1 MKIGKKE
8 LKKIILSELADL
20 VAGVHDPIGVEN
32 DFETHAFTTHVEAI
46 QGNLGQME
54 KVIRENEGLDRKS
67 LLFFKERAIGDL
79 YQAISFVEGAIDDRL
94 KKLK

>member
-1 MKIGKKE
+1 M
-8 LKKIILSELADL
+8 ADL

-67 LLFFKERAIGDL
+67 LLFFMERAIGDL

>member
-1 MKIGKKE
+1 MKINEKM
-8 LKKIILSELADL
+8 LKNLILSELADL
-20 VAGVHDPIGVEN
+20 VAGVHNPIGVEN

-67 LLFFKERAIGDL
+67 LLFFKEKVLGDL
-79 YQAISFVEGAIDDRL
+79 YQAISFVEGAIEDRL
-94 KKLK
+94 KEVR